1 DEFVGTPTYAYMT
14 GTTVPF
20 LNLVSGFRTT
30 SASANTAGDF
40 ALLFDSAGV
49 DTFSAGPNL
58 ARLTN
63 NTTYSLAPDFFSY
76 VRVSSQGGGDTAT
89 FFDSG
94 AADLFRSTQSFN
106 FMGAADGSYLDL
118 AIGFT
123 TYNATG
129 SSSTGNDTADLY
141 DTPGNDTFT
150 QGVPDADGGKLVTGA
165 FTVNQVSVPS
175 YTVNISKFGTVR
187 ITSSNGGTDRVV
199 PGTIG
204 YQFSQVGPWL

>member
-1 DEFVGTPTYAYMT
+1 GFLFGGADNNDLQAGPASATLVTPNLAMTAAGFPQVRAFAGTDHDSAYLGPSDGVDEFVGTPTYAYMT

-123 TYNATG
+123 TFN
-129 SSSTGNDTADLY
+129 
-141 DTPGNDTFT
+141 PH
-150 QGVPDADGGKLVTGA
+150 GVP
-165 FTVNQVSVPS
+165 P
-175 YTVNISKFGTVR
+175 
-187 ITSSNGGTDRVV
+187 
-199 PGTIG
+199 P
-204 YQFSQVGPWL
+204 